1 MTQYNIAVVGVTGA
15 VGTRML
21 EQLEESTLPIE
32 TVRALASKRSAG
44 KIVEFKGQELVV
56 EELTEESFEGIDI
69 ALFSAGGSVSEKYA
83 PYAVKAGAVV
93 VDNTSFFR
101 QNPNVPLVVPE
112 VNAHTLE
119 KHNGIIACPNCSTI
133 QMMVALEPIRQA
145 YGLERVIVISEYSQ
159 TSSAICACKSR
170 PSPSFFPIWITLPG
184 SKSIVVVLFPYLS
197 WKSVDNE

>member
-56 EELTEESFEGIDI
+56 EELTEDSFENIDI

-112 VNAHTLE
+112 VNAHALE

-145 YGLERVIVISEYSQ
+145 FFIS
-159 TSSAICACKSR
+159 I
-170 PSPSFFPIWITLPG
+170 
-184 SKSIVVVLFPYLS
+184 IVVSKYINLCKRIVSNWIMFFIS
-197 WKSVDNE
+197 SRR